1 MQVLLIREAPGWL
14 AVDKPA
20 GVVVVPA
27 RDEDPEG
34 SLWRTLERERGERL
48 WVVHRIDRE
57 TSGVLLLA
65 RTEEAHRAL
74 SRAFEQGRV
83 EKEYL
88 AFTAGIPEARSVTAP
103 LVVGRRGIV
112 KVVPPG
118 TAGAKTSRTDLA
130 VVRRWTHPE
139 PTALVRCRPH
149 TGRQHQI
156 RVHLASVGAPLLG
169 DPLYGS
175 GPTELA
181 PRLALHAARI
191 VFPRPEGRGT
201 EELSA
206 PMPPDLV
213 ALQRALELGDRVPR
227 NLP

>member
-1 MQVLLIREAPGWL
+1 MQVLLIREEPGWL

-27 RDEDPEG
+27 RDEDPED
-34 SLWRTLERERGERL
+34 SLWRALERERGERL

-65 RTEEAHRAL
+65 RTEAVHRTL
-74 SRAFEQGRV
+74 SLAFEQGRI

-88 AFTAGIPEARSVTAP
+88 AFTAGIPEVRSVSTP
-103 LVVGRRGIV
+103 LLVGRRGRV
-112 KVVPPG
+112 KAVPATTPG
-118 TAGAKTSRTDLA
+118 ARPSRTDLV
-130 VVRRWTHPE
+130 VVRRWHRPQ
-139 PTALVRCRPH
+139 PTALVRCHPH

-156 RVHLASVGAPLLG
+156 RVHLASAGAPLLG
-169 DPLYGS
+169 DPLYGA

-201 EELSA
+201 EEVSSPLPA
-206 PMPPDLV
+206 DLV
-213 ALQRALELGDRVPR
+213 ALQRALEHAATGP
-227 NLP
+227 